1 MMSDLSKN
9 LKNARIPKI
18 AVGSGKVY
26 GKGQRT
32 HVAHL
37 LGISEKK
44 AGAVIAHALS
54 EKKASMSANENH
66 ARMLKALMRHGIPAS
81 FFQKA
86 AAPGPTSPTADSDA
100 VNARATQRRAGAVPN
115 VNAGKVFAYKE
126 KPTGDLD
133 ATGAPIM
140 RNTVGV
146 NWGNLA
152 LAAVKTIGAGTG
164 LVHPGTIENYEHAAE
179 QDWAHANN
187 PDYHPIGAVL
197 PEERIKNAKK
207 DLEDRR
213 FYPNKSGH
221 ALKRTV
227 RNTTGVDDLDLHI
240 ASLSEHE
247 KRPLLK
253 GDGTSYKSPMIMP
266 LSEDGSPDWE
276 SVSIKK
282 FVMMPVNNKKSALH
296 GRFVILEKLPN
307 GLYRVAEDV
316 EQTEKKNKRHK
327 QDDDDDYDAD
337 ETPKENKNNRDND
350 KEEMEKRMAGTA
362 PRRYLINRAVS
373 TKYFSG
379 GQHKSRIK

>member
-1 MMSDLSKN
+1 MSDLSKN
-9 LKNARIPKI
+9 FKNARIPKI

-26 GKGQRT
+26 GKTQRT

-54 EKKASMSANENH
+54 EKKASMSADENH

-86 AAPGPTSPTADSDA
+86 TTSTPGPTDRHEA
-100 VNARATQRRAGAVPN
+100 VNERATQRRAGAVPTFD
-115 VNAGKVFAYKE
+115 AGNIFQREEV
-126 KPTGDLD
+126 PTGDLD

-140 RNTVGV
+140 RHKVKFKVG
-146 NWGNLA
+146 NAA
-152 LAAVKTIGAGTG
+152 LAAIKTVGAGSG
-164 LVHPGTIENYEHAAE
+164 IFDPRSVDKYVDAAKT
-179 QDWAHANN
+179 DWADAND
-187 PDYHPIGAVL
+187 PKLHPIGAVL
-197 PEERIKNAKK
+197 PGQRIQNAKDALK
-207 DLEDRR
+207 NR
-213 FYPNKSGH
+213 FLYPNRSGEQ
-221 ALKRTV
+221 
-227 RNTTGVDDLDLHI
+227 NGSDSNPTGVDDLENMHMGG
-240 ASLSEHE
+240 LSEHE
-247 KRPLLK
+247 KRPLIK
-253 GDGTSYKSPMIMP
+253 GDGTSYRSPMIMP
-266 LSEDGSPDWE
+266 LASDGSPDWE
-276 SVSIKK
+276 SVSINK

-337 ETPKENKNNRDND
+337 ETPKQHKNNRDND

-362 PRRYLINRAVS
+362 PRRYMINRAVS
-373 TKYFSG
+373 PKYFSG

>member
-9 LKNARIPKI
+9 LKNARIPRI

-54 EKKASMSANENH
+54 EKKASMSADENH

-81 FFQKA
+81 FFQKSTT
-86 AAPGPTSPTADSDA
+86 PGPTDRFDA
-100 VNARATQRRAGAVPN
+100 VGERAVQRRAGAVPN
-115 VNAGKVFAYKE
+115 VNAGEVFVRKE
-126 KPTGDLD
+126 VPTGKLD

-140 RNTVGV
+140 RHSVGI
-146 NWGNLA
+146 NLGA
-152 LAAVKTIGAGTG
+152 AAMAAVKTVGAGTG
-164 LVHPGTIENYEHAAE
+164 IFDPKTVTDYTNAAK
-179 QDWAHANN
+179 QDWADANN
-187 PDYHPIGAVL
+187 PNLNPIGAVL
-197 PEERIKNAKK
+197 PGQRIQNAKNSLK
-207 DLEDRR
+207 NRLA
-213 FYPNKSGH
+213 YPNQSGEQN
-221 ALKRTV
+221 RTDI
-227 RNTTGVDDLDLHI
+227 NPTGVDDLGLHMGGI
-240 ASLSEHE
+240 SEHE

-253 GDGTSYKSPMIMP
+253 GDGMSYKSPMIMP

-362 PRRYLINRAVS
+362 PRRYMINRAVS
-373 TKYFSG
+373 PKYFSG

>member
-1 MMSDLSKN
+1 MSDLSKN
-9 LKNARIPKI
+9 LKNARIPRI

-54 EKKASMSANENH
+54 EKKASMSADENH

-86 AAPGPTSPTADSDA
+86 TTPDSVTARSDTVNEQATRRRPT
-100 VNARATQRRAGAVPN
+100 GVPN
-115 VNAGKVFAYKE
+115 FN
-126 KPTGDLD
+126 TGDVLVRREVPTKELD

-140 RNTVGV
+140 RHAVRV
-146 NWGNLA
+146 NWG
-152 LAAVKTIGAGTG
+152 AAARAAAKTFGAGTG
-164 LVHPGTIENYEHAAE
+164 IFDPKTVDDYTNAAR
-179 QDWAHANN
+179 QDWADANN
-187 PDYHPIGAVL
+187 PNLHPINAVL
-197 PEERIKNAKK
+197 PGQRIKNAQNAIKNR
-207 DLEDRR
+207 LA
-213 FYPNKSGH
+213 YPNLSG
-221 ALKRTV
+221 KPDT
-227 RNTTGVDDLDLHI
+227 NPTGVDDLGLHMGGI
-240 ASLSEHE
+240 SEHE

-362 PRRYLINRAVS
+362 PRRYMINRAVS
-373 TKYFSG
+373 PKYFSG